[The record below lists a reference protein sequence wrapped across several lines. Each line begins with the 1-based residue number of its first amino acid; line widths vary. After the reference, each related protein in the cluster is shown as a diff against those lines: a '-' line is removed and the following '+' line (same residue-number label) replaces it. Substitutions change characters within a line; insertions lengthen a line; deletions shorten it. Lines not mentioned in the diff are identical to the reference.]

1 MEKLEYEAPIA
12 EITDIDFDIV
22 LVSDVDQDND
32 SGWGELHPL
41 W

>member
-12 EITDIDFDIV
+12 EIADIDFDIV
-22 LVSDVDQDND
+22 LVSDGGQDND

-41 W
+41 Y